1 MIGAP
6 TSAHLET
13 TEHQVGKQNTR
24 KIERKNLNLRT

>member
-13 TEHQVGKQNTR
+13 TEHQVGKQNTQ